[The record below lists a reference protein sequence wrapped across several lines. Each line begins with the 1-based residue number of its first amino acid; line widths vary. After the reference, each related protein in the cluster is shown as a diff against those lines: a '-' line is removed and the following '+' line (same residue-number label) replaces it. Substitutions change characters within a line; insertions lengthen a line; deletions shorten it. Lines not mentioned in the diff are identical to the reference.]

1 MSGKLLAQDEGH
13 GNCSLIVNCYFL
25 KNICFYLLIWLCW
38 VLILMCGLLSS
49 CGTWA

>member
-25 KNICFYLLIWLCW
+25 KKYLFLFTYLP
-38 VLILMCGLLSS
+38 VLGLSFDV
-49 CGTWA
+49 WASL